1 MLRQIHIFYST
12 QHLFVKDYAIAYG
25 NEELKNI
32 KATILKYMEIPIP
45 GKTFNRKI
53 SNFQIFHRGLGN
65 LYFLIITDMVDSIQY
80 IEPLMEN
87 IIRKFQ
93 DLFSNPETIKES
105 SDAKTE
111 FIRFLDQ
118 IQQDLRSKITIIGPT
133 NAGKTTFYNMLK
145 RNGEKVIMEV
155 AKSSNILLD
164 GLSFEIWDFQL
175 KDNFSPLWAKFIAGS
190 DLVILLFNLSNYN
203 LKIINQFLNL
213 QKLESN
219 YSKLLIIGN
228 KRDLVKDEEIKRIKN
243 ELNIYDFKEI
253 SLHSPIAKSN
263 ILQYIKD
270 ALGLKKEIPENFE
283 KKVQEANYLAESGKH
298 VQALTR
304 YKELLSLYDSYHD
317 FEHVMIIQEKIDELN
332 VALKKKLERR
342 KETELRKEF
351 EIPISLKFKKKKIY
365 VKPLPTVKPL
375 DRAFKPE
382 ETKETEGFPST
393 ETSHKMVPFQKLEKE
408 PMGLKMFKTSA
419 VTPKPV
425 IFSKSEEE
433 KVEIEESK
441 MTVKLYPPHDDLTEE
456 LSKPEM
462 IDFAQELQRMI
473 IYKGSSLSL
482 KLCEQLVLDL
492 EQSLGRPLS
501 IEDIKLAADFFV
513 KQEQMT

>member
-45 GKTFNRKI
+45 GETFNRKI

-190 DLVILLFNLSNYN
+190 DLVILLFNLSKSS
-203 LKIINQFLNL
+203 LKIFIPSIL
-213 QKLESN
+213 SV
-219 YSKLLIIGN
+219 II
-228 KRDLVKDEEIKRIKN
+228 DWIC
-243 ELNIYDFKEI
+243 
-253 SLHSPIAKSN
+253 P
-263 ILQYIKD
+263 
-270 ALGLKKEIPENFE
+270 
-283 KKVQEANYLAESGKH
+283 
-298 VQALTR
+298 
-304 YKELLSLYDSYHD
+304 
-317 FEHVMIIQEKIDELN
+317 
-332 VALKKKLERR
+332 
-342 KETELRKEF
+342 
-351 EIPISLKFKKKKIY
+351 
-365 VKPLPTVKPL
+365 
-375 DRAFKPE
+375 
-382 ETKETEGFPST
+382 
-393 ETSHKMVPFQKLEKE
+393 
-408 PMGLKMFKTSA
+408 
-419 VTPKPV
+419 
-425 IFSKSEEE
+425 
-433 KVEIEESK
+433 
-441 MTVKLYPPHDDLTEE
+441 
-456 LSKPEM
+456 
-462 IDFAQELQRMI
+462 
-473 IYKGSSLSL
+473 
-482 KLCEQLVLDL
+482 
-492 EQSLGRPLS
+492 
-501 IEDIKLAADFFV
+501 
-513 KQEQMT
+513 